1 MRQLKR
7 PISPASRWLN
17 PSAFVLVLLLM
28 LALVSCEAL
37 GGNPNTSAP
46 SASNET
52 EFWNACQERQSAIDD
67 WEKREDRKIEDDLAD
82 GKITFGGAFIKTG
95 RVDEDAE
102 AMREELLV
110 NCQQKAYEEFGP

>member
-1 MRQLKR
+1 
-7 PISPASRWLN
+7 
-17 PSAFVLVLLLM
+17 M

-67 WEKREDRKIEDDLAD
+67 WVERKNRDIEDDLAD
-82 GKITFGGAFIKTG
+82 GKITLGGAVIKIG

-102 AMREELLV
+102 AMREELQA

>member
-1 MRQLKR
+1 
-7 PISPASRWLN
+7 
-17 PSAFVLVLLLM
+17 M

-67 WEKREDRKIEDDLAD
+67 WEKREERKIEDDFAD
-82 GKITFGGAFIKTG
+82 GNLTGAGVFFKVN
-95 RVDEDAE
+95 RVAEDAE
-102 AMREELLV
+102 AMREELQA
-110 NCQQKAYEEFGP
+110 NCQQKADAEFGP